1 MAQKKKLQVF
11 ISSTFKDLQVE
22 RQAAVEAVLTAGHI
36 PAGMELFTSG
46 DESQMKVIERWIDE
60 SDVFLLILG
69 GRYGS
74 IEPKSKKSY
83 IHLEYE
89 YAVKQGKPY
98 FALVITDQ
106 HQQEKIKQFD
116 GDVRDIIEQDNP
128 QKLREFQSKVLKKMS
143 KFWNNPTELQLE
155 IHRKMSEFSYNENL
169 VGWIPGN
176 EAINTGALAEEIL
189 RLTKENA
196 ELREQI
202 AKIDNT
208 SVFNGKEEGEFQYV
222 FEKLNRDLKIPVNVY
237 ENIYDNNGNYDG
249 SKEVKSYFAEINL
262 LHLLCAY
269 VKNNM
274 FFGREGINSF
284 LQNAA
289 KGNSKSKLENANQ
302 YFRFEFP
309 ELSGELFTLGLIIV
323 ENDPDIRYFMKPS
336 LFSDKMTQ
344 FLFWIDFKKII
355 PDNFS
360 FELIDIEI

>member
-11 ISSTFKDLQVE
+11 ISSTFDDLKTE
-22 RQAAVEAVLTAGHI
+22 RQAAVEAILTAGHI

-46 DESQMKVIERWIDE
+46 DESQMKVIKRWIDE
-60 SDVFLLILG
+60 SDVFLLILA

-74 IEPKSKKSY
+74 VEPKSKKSY
-83 IHLEYE
+83 IQLEYE
-89 YAVKQGKPY
+89 YAVKQDKPY
-98 FALVITDQ
+98 FALVITDE
-106 HQQEKIKQFD
+106 HQKERIQQF
-116 GDVRDIIEQDNP
+116 GADVIEQDNP
-128 QKLREFQSKVLKKMS
+128 HKLKDFRATVLNKVSEFWDSSTK
-143 KFWNNPTELQLE
+143 LQLQ
-155 IHRKMSEFSYNENL
+155 IHRKMAEFSHNEKL

-208 SVFNGKEEGEFQYV
+208 SVFTGKEEGEFQYV
-222 FEKLNRDLKIPVNVY
+222 FEKLNRDLDIPVNVY
-237 ENIYDNNGNYDG
+237 ENIYDKKSNFDG
-249 SKEVKSYFAEINL
+249 SKEVKSYFTEINL

-289 KGNSKSKLENANQ
+289 EGNSKSKLENANQ

-323 ENDPDIRYFMKPS
+323 ENDPDMRYFMKPS

>member
-11 ISSTFKDLQVE
+11 ISSTFDDLKSE
-22 RQAAVEAVLTAGHI
+22 RQAAVEAILTAGHI

-46 DESQMKVIERWIDE
+46 DESQMKVIKRWIDE

-89 YAVKQGKPY
+89 YAIKQGKPY
-98 FALVITDQ
+98 FALVITEDYLK
-106 HQQEKIKQFD
+106 ERIKQL
-116 GDVRDIIEQDNP
+116 GADVIEQDNP
-128 QKLREFQSKVLKKMS
+128 QKLREFRATVLKKIS
-143 KFWNNPTELQLE
+143 EFWDNSTKLQLQ
-155 IHRKMSEFSYNENL
+155 IHKKMAEFSRNENL

-208 SVFNGKEEGEFQYV
+208 STFTGSEEGEFQYV
-222 FEKLNRDLKIPVNVY
+222 FEKLNRDLVIPVNVY
-237 ENIYDNNGNYDG
+237 ENFFDQNNHHAT
-249 SKEVKSYFAEINL
+249 KIIKSYFAEINL
-262 LHLLCAY
+262 LHLLCAF

-274 FFGREGINSF
+274 FFGSEIVNSF
-284 LQNAA
+284 LREAA
-289 KGNSKSKLENANQ
+289 RYNSESKLENDNQ
-302 YFRFEFP
+302 YIRFEFP
-309 ELSGELFTLGLIIV
+309 QLSGELFTLGLIMV
-323 ENDPDIRYFMKPS
+323 ENDPDIRYSTKPN
-336 LFSDKMTQ
+336 LFSDKMTR
-344 FLFWIDFKKII
+344 FLFWIDLKKLI
-355 PDNFS
+355 PDDFL
-360 FELIDIEI
+360 FELIDTEN